1 MRIPSLAE
9 PRSGRKLEGRH
20 VILFGAGTASEF
32 EKGWSLRQESDLV
45 YGVGKATALIYAR
58 HGAVVTCVD
67 IDLDAAAATAE
78 LVRREG
84 GQAFAFACNA
94 AKSHDVRETIERSL
108 AYNGRIDVLHNNIGI
123 ARMGGP
129 VECPEESFDEVIAV
143 NLKSVYLTCRW
154 ALPVMERQES
164 GVIVNISS
172 FAATRFTVPWI
183 GYAASKGG
191 VNAMTMG
198 IAAQYAPQG
207 IRCNAI
213 SPGFLS
219 TPMVQSAHKDN
230 HAGLADMMR
239 SRDES
244 VPMRWQGEGW
254 DVGEAAAFLAS
265 DEARFITGQV
275 LAVDGGSTVVMP
287 SKPWQPSKSA
297 SV

>member
-20 VILFGAGTASEF
+20 VVLFGAGAAVEVG
-32 EKGWSLRQESDLV
+32 KGWSLQQESDLV
-45 YGVGKATALIYAR
+45 YGVGKATALIYGR

-67 IDLDAAAATAE
+67 VDFDAASATVE
-78 LVRREG
+78 LIRREG
-84 GQAFAFACNA
+84 GQAFALACNA
-94 AKSHDVRETIERSL
+94 TRSDEVKETIERSL

-129 VECPEESFDEVIAV
+129 VECPEETFDEVIAV
-143 NLKSVYLTCRW
+143 NLKSVYLTCKW

-164 GVIVNISS
+164 GAIVNISS
-172 FAATRFTVPWI
+172 FAANRFTVPWI

-198 IAAQYAPQG
+198 IAAQYAPMG

-213 SPGFLS
+213 APGLLS
-219 TPMVQSAHKDN
+219 TPMVQLAHKDN
-230 HAGLADMMR
+230 HDGLLEMMR
-239 SRDES
+239 ARDES
-244 VPMRWQGEGW
+244 IPMRWQGEGW

-275 LAVDGGSTVVMP
+275 LVVDGGSTVVMP
-287 SKPWQPSKSA
+287 SKPWRPSKSA
-297 SV
+297 GV